1 MFAQTTLEP
10 TKLKLLNA
18 LDVGENVLSQLE
30 VKIASLVNGSGANSI
45 NFPQSDA
52 QLAAI
57 YHLSSGGRR
66 VRGRLAVQASLALG
80 LSKDDALCIAAVAE
94 LLHNA
99 SLVHDD
105 LQDKDTSRHGLPT
118 VWAKFGS
125 NVAICTGDL
134 MLSAAYAALCG
145 TSRTH
150 VIPSLLALV
159 HERTALAIQGQ
170 CADLAARSQSV
181 NRTNTYEK
189 IVIAKS
195 GALLS
200 LPLEL
205 ALLASGKH
213 SGAGQARSAAEAFS
227 LAYQVADDLA
237 DQQRD
242 AQVNSLNIGHV
253 LQAAGDNTDAVACAY
268 QYGARHIDIAI
279 AAAQQLPSGAGA
291 LLLQLSYE
299 LREFFNA
306 KE

>member
-1 MFAQTTLEP
+1 MFAQTAMEP
-10 TKLKLLNA
+10 VSLKSLNA
-18 LDVGENVLSQLE
+18 LDVGENVLKQLE
-30 VKIASLVNGSGANSI
+30 VKIVSLVNGGAANSV
-45 NFPQSDA
+45 NFLQSEA

-66 VRGRLAVQASLALG
+66 VRGRLAIHASLALG
-80 LSKDDALCIAAVAE
+80 LSKDAALCIAAVTE

-99 SLVHDD
+99 SLIHDD
-105 LQDKDTSRHGLPT
+105 VQDKDTLRHGLPT
-118 VWAKFGS
+118 VWVKFGS
-125 NVAICTGDL
+125 NVAICAGDL

-145 TSRTH
+145 ISRSQ

-181 NRTNTYEK
+181 SCTTIYEK

-195 GALLS
+195 GALFS

-205 ALLASGKH
+205 ALLTSGKH
-213 SGAGQARSAAEAFS
+213 SWTGQARSAAEAFS
-227 LAYQVADDLA
+227 LAYQAADDLS
-237 DQQRD
+237 DRQRD
-242 AQVNSLNIGHV
+242 AQVNSLNIVHV

-268 QYGARHIDIAI
+268 QYGARHLDMAI
-279 AAAQQLPSGAGA
+279 AAAQQLPGEAGA
-291 LLLQLSYE
+291 LLLQLAYQ